1 MLAHFITIPPWGY
14 GTCIKEEE
22 EGNFEG
28 AIMPSWTSE
37 H

>member
-22 EGNFEG
+22 DEKFEG
-28 AIMPSWTSE
+28 AIRPE
-37 H
+37 LDF